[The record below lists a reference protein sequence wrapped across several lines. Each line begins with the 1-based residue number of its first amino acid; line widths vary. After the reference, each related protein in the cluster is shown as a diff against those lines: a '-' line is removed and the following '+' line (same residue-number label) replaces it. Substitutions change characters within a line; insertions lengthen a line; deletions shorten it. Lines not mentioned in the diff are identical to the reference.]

1 MAFSAAKKASSF
13 LPFLAVL
20 LRCCWGQTLDNII
33 LGNEATV
40 NALAVNA
47 LEAFKGRCSRI
58 TACSTH
64 QAAEP
69 FSGCAVFACGSLI
82 GSATSLICTEDFG
95 VVTLQANGC
104 ERNCTGGRQLDNV
117 NSVVRTAERE
127 VSSEVI
133 TEECWTRDLNMDF
146 VANRVRDTQ
155 ILRWQQIGT
164 PTGFYR
170 IYPGVPQQT
179 CYAYDPRVRPWYV
192 AATSGP
198 KDVILVIDVSGSMSN
213 FNRIGLARDA
223 AITVINTLTNSDYV
237 AVVLFNAEAFQ
248 LLLTDPAQTPGI
260 LIQATNENI
269 VRLSERVAT
278 IQPSGNTNF
287 EAAFETAFS
296 IVDGATELT
305 SNCQTAIIFLTDG
318 IPTAGLTGTTQL
330 EDRVRSLNRN
340 PDGTL
345 KAALF
350 TFTLGNNVQ
359 ETLPFSFA
367 CQNQGI
373 FTHVNDGGNLREQMS
388 QYYEYYATLRQSD
401 SERVVWVEP
410 YIDASGA
417 GLLVT
422 ASRAVYDGSTT
433 PPRLVG
439 VVAVDTLVSD
449 LKAAGLRAGVDFAG
463 VIRSLAARN
472 TCPSFSL
479 RNLTEYELNTFRV
492 THGGRACSSDMGSEP
507 VSTACPFGSL
517 NRCFYE
523 ENRYS
528 TSVAT
533 HQNEAC
539 CDGSELTE
547 CGAVQTLD
555 SIILGNEATVNALA
569 VNALEA
575 FNGRCSRITA
585 CSSPQAAPFSGCA
598 VFACGSLI
606 GSATSLICTE
616 DFGVV
621 TLQADGCE
629 RNCTGGRQ
637 LENAY
642 SVVRT
647 TELAVSSEVITEE
660 CWTRD
665 LNTYF
670 VANRARDTQ
679 ILRWQQIGTP
689 TGFYRIYPGVPQQT
703 CYAYDPRVR
712 PWYVAATS
720 GPKDV
725 ILVIDVSASMSN
737 FNRIGLVR
745 DAAITVIN
753 TLTNS
758 DYVAVVLF
766 NAEAFQL
773 LLTDPAQTPG
783 TLIQA
788 TNENIVR
795 LSERVA
801 TIQPSGNTNFEAA
814 FETAFSIVDGATE
827 LTSNCQTAIIF
838 LTDGIP
844 TAGLT
849 GTTQLEERVRS
860 LNRNPDGALKATLF
874 TFTLG
879 NNVQETLPFAFAC
892 QNQGIFTHVNDGG
905 NLREQMS
912 QYYEYYATLR
922 QSDSERVVWVEPY
935 IDASGAGLLVTASRA
950 VYDGSTTPPRLV
962 GVVAVDTLVSDLKA
976 AGLRENIDFAGVIRS
991 LAARNTCPP
1000 FSLGNLTESELNTFR
1015 VTHGGRACS
1024 SDMGSEP
1031 VSTACP
1037 FGSLNRC
1044 FYEEN
1049 RYSTSVA
1056 TYQNEACCVGSG
1068 LTECGAVHIA
1078 VSSGVLLLLGVLSF
1092 ILIA

>member
-20 LRCCWGQTLDNII
+20 LQCCWG
-33 LGNEATV
+33 
-40 NALAVNA
+40 
-47 LEAFKGRCSRI
+47 
-58 TACSTH
+58 
-64 QAAEP
+64 
-69 FSGCAVFACGSLI
+69 
-82 GSATSLICTEDFG
+82 
-95 VVTLQANGC
+95 
-104 ERNCTGGRQLDNV
+104 
-117 NSVVRTAERE
+117 
-127 VSSEVI
+127 
-133 TEECWTRDLNMDF
+133 
-146 VANRVRDTQ
+146 
-155 ILRWQQIGT
+155 
-164 PTGFYR
+164 
-170 IYPGVPQQT
+170 
-179 CYAYDPRVRPWYV
+179 
-192 AATSGP
+192 
-198 KDVILVIDVSGSMSN
+198 
-213 FNRIGLARDA
+213 
-223 AITVINTLTNSDYV
+223 
-237 AVVLFNAEAFQ
+237 
-248 LLLTDPAQTPGI
+248 
-260 LIQATNENI
+260 
-269 VRLSERVAT
+269 
-278 IQPSGNTNF
+278 
-287 EAAFETAFS
+287 
-296 IVDGATELT
+296 
-305 SNCQTAIIFLTDG
+305 
-318 IPTAGLTGTTQL
+318 
-330 EDRVRSLNRN
+330 
-340 PDGTL
+340 
-345 KAALF
+345 
-350 TFTLGNNVQ
+350 
-359 ETLPFSFA
+359 
-367 CQNQGI
+367 
-373 FTHVNDGGNLREQMS
+373 
-388 QYYEYYATLRQSD
+388 
-401 SERVVWVEP
+401 
-410 YIDASGA
+410 
-417 GLLVT
+417 
-422 ASRAVYDGSTT
+422 
-433 PPRLVG
+433 
-439 VVAVDTLVSD
+439 
-449 LKAAGLRAGVDFAG
+449 
-463 VIRSLAARN
+463 
-472 TCPSFSL
+472 
-479 RNLTEYELNTFRV
+479 
-492 THGGRACSSDMGSEP
+492 
-507 VSTACPFGSL
+507 
-517 NRCFYE
+517 
-523 ENRYS
+523 
-528 TSVAT
+528 
-533 HQNEAC
+533 
-539 CDGSELTE
+539 
-547 CGAVQTLD
+547 QTLD

-569 VNALEA
+569 VNALES
-575 FNGRCSRITA
+575 FNGRCSKIAA
-585 CSSPQAAPFSGCA
+585 CSTQQTAGAFSGCA

-606 GSATSLICTE
+606 GSATSLICTG

-637 LENAY
+637 LDNAN

-647 TELAVSSEVITEE
+647 AELAVSSEVITEE

-665 LNTYF
+665 LNEDF

-725 ILVIDVSASMSN
+725 ILVIDVSGSMSSN
-737 FNRIGLVR
+737 NRIGLAR

-766 NAEAFQL
+766 NADALQL
-773 LLTDPAQTPG
+773 LPLTDPAQTPG
-783 TLIQA
+783 DLIQA

-814 FETAFSIVDGATE
+814 FGLAFSIVDGATE
-827 LTSNCQTAIIF
+827 LTSNCQKAIIF

-844 TAGLT
+844 TVGLAG
-849 GTTQLEERVRS
+849 TQLEERVKS
-860 LNRNPDGALKATLF
+860 LNRNPDGTLKATLF

-879 NNVQETLPFAFAC
+879 NNVQETLPLAFAC

-976 AGLRENIDFAGVIRS
+976 AGLRENMDFEGVIRS

-1000 FSLGNLTESELNTFR
+1000 FSLRNLTESELNTFR
-1015 VTHGGRACS
+1015 VTHGGSACG
-1024 SDMGSEP
+1024 SDRGSEP

-1037 FGSLNRC
+1037 FGSLSRC

-1056 TYQNEACCVGSG
+1056 NYQNEACCDGSG